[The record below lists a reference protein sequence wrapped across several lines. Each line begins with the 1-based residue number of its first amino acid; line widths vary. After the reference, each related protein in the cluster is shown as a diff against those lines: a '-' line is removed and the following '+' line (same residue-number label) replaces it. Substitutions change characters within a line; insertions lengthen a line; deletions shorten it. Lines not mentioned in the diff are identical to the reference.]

1 MKWILFNPL
10 TIVVWAN
17 TAIALISDRW
27 PPIQADKAVTIAF
40 PLALWA
46 AYVTIEWPYRN
57 E

>member
-1 MKWILFNPL
+1 MKWILFSPL
-10 TIVVWAN
+10 TIVVWTN